1 LIDTGAKELTG
12 APGAPAAAGP
22 AVPAAVTSRQAPPRI
37 GDHQLR
43 NRVVLAP
50 MAGITDLPFRSLCWR
65 LGAGMVVA
73 EMVSADP
80 KLRQTR
86 KSRLRRVHARESGP
100 RSVQIAGADPQLM
113 ADAARYN
120 RDEGAEI
127 IDINMGC
134 PAKKVCQRAA
144 GSALLRDEE
153 LVARILEAVVAAVDV
168 PVTLKIR
175 TGWSPDERN
184 GVAVARIAEA
194 SGIAALAVHGRTRAD
209 RFNGAAEFA
218 TVAAIVATVGIPVL
232 ANGDIDSPERA
243 AAVLAETSAAGVMV
257 GRAAQG
263 RPWLCGQIA
272 AWVEHGVRLP
282 DPDPA
287 SQLRLL
293 AEHVEALHDFHG
305 VERGLRIAR
314 KHVGWYLQ
322 ASGMAEDQ
330 QRRFA
335 RDFNRIEAG
344 AAQLAS
350 LAELHRIREG
360 LPAELGNSIQRD
372 AAWSRSATQA
382 A

>member
-1 LIDTGAKELTG
+1 MSK
-12 APGAPAAAGP
+12 
-22 AVPAAVTSRQAPPRI
+22 SPPRI
-37 GDHQLR
+37 GSHQLR

-50 MAGITDLPFRSLCWR
+50 MAGVTDLPFRNLCWR

-80 KLRQTR
+80 LLRQTR
-86 KSRLRRVHARESGP
+86 KSRLRRAHADESGP
-100 RSVQIAGADPQLM
+100 RSVQIAGADPELM

-144 GSALLRDEE
+144 GSALLRDER
-153 LVARILEAVVAAVDV
+153 LVARILQAVVDAVDV

-175 TGWSPDERN
+175 TGWSPDQRN
-184 GVAVARIAEA
+184 GVTIARIAEQ

-209 RFNGAAEFA
+209 RFSGAAEFA
-218 TVAAIVATVGIPVL
+218 TVAAIVAAVRIPVL

-243 AAVLAETSAAGVMV
+243 AAVLAETGAAGVMV
-257 GRAAQG
+257 GRAVQG

-272 AWVEHGVRLP
+272 SWLEDGLRLP
-282 DPDPA
+282 DPDAA
-287 SQLRLL
+287 SQMRLL
-293 AEHVEALHDFHG
+293 EEHVRALHAFHG

-322 ASGMAEDQ
+322 ASGMAEE
-330 QRRFA
+330 RLRVFA
-335 RDFNRIEAG
+335 HAFNRIEDG

-350 LAELHRIREG
+350 LAQLHRIGEG
-360 LPAELGNSIQRD
+360 LPAEPGSPTHGGAD
-372 AAWSRSATQA
+372 WSLTAIQA

>member
-1 LIDTGAKELTG
+1 MIKAGANDMFITGASAAAEHGTPEG
-12 APGAPAAAGP
+12 MAPA
-22 AVPAAVTSRQAPPRI
+22 QLPPCI
-37 GDHQLR
+37 GSHQLR

-80 KLRQTR
+80 SLRQTR
-86 KSRLRRVHARESGP
+86 KSRLRRAHAEESGP
-100 RSVQIAGADPQLM
+100 RSVQIAGADPELM

-120 RDEGAEI
+120 RDQGAQI

-144 GSALLRDEE
+144 GSALLRDER
-153 LVARILEAVVAAVDV
+153 LVAQILEAVVNAVDV

-175 TGWSPDERN
+175 TGWSPEQRN
-184 GVAVARIAEA
+184 GVTIARIAEQA
-194 SGIAALAVHGRTRAD
+194 GVSALTVHGRTRAD
-209 RFNGAAEFA
+209 RFTGAAEFA
-218 TVAAIVATVGIPVL
+218 TVAAIVAAVRIPVL

-243 AAVLAETSAAGVMV
+243 AAVLAETGAAGVMV

-272 AWVEHGVRLP
+272 AWLERGVRLP
-282 DPDPA
+282 APDPA
-287 SQLRLL
+287 SQLRLMQ
-293 AEHVEALHDFHG
+293 EHVQGLHAFHG
-305 VERGLRIAR
+305 VERGVRIAR

-322 ASGMAEDQ
+322 ASGMTEQ
-330 QRRFA
+330 RRRRFA
-335 RDFNRIEAG
+335 QVFNHIEDG
-344 AAQLAS
+344 AAQLS
-350 LAELHRIREG
+350 SFSELHRIGEG
-360 LPAELGNSIQRD
+360 LLAEGNSTQGD
-372 AAWSRSATQA
+372 ADWSRTAIQA